1 MLVLRWLAERVT
13 YLLVV
18 LLLSTATAAP
28 RELKLCAIEW
38 PPFTQLKQNR
48 IDSGITV
55 DVLREAFG
63 RLQVPY
69 RIQPMSW
76 ILCRKAV
83 DSGEMDGLL
92 DATVSESHLTERH
105 STSFYPLAVFVLDE
119 SSIKEFDWS
128 LLRGK
133 RVGMVRG
140 YTYGPA
146 IQRFHDWV
154 RVDADSDA
162 QLMVWLQYHRVDF
175 VLTDTYAGP
184 ILATRAGVQ
193 VRPLQ
198 PLVEVV
204 PLYLS
209 FAESQSALAARY
221 DKVVGDM
228 IADGTLD
235 AIYLRYLPYDYHEA
249 LKRWAAK

>member
-1 MLVLRWLAERVT
+1 MSAVERMWTWLCCLVLLCLPALGAER
-13 YLLVV
+13 
-18 LLLSTATAAP
+18 
-28 RELKLCAIEW
+28 EIKLCAIEW
-38 PPFTQLKQNR
+38 PPFTVLKQNR

-63 RLQVPY
+63 RLSVPY

-83 DSGEMDGLL
+83 DAGEMDGLL
-92 DATVSESHLTERH
+92 DATVSESHVTERN
-105 STSFYPLAVFVLDE
+105 STAYYPLAAFVLDE
-119 SSIKEFDWS
+119 SPVKVFDWTS
-128 LLRGK
+128 LRGQK
-133 RVGMVRG
+133 VGMVRG
-140 YTYGPA
+140 YTYGPTV
-146 IQRFHDWV
+146 QRFHDWQ

-175 VLTDTYAGP
+175 VITDVFAGP
-184 ILATRAGVQ
+184 ILAARAGVQ
-193 VRPLQ
+193 VRQLQ
-198 PLVEVV
+198 PLIEVV

-209 FAESQSALAARY
+209 FADSQARLAAQY
-221 DKVVGDM
+221 DKTVGDM

-249 LKRWAAK
+249 LRRWVPR